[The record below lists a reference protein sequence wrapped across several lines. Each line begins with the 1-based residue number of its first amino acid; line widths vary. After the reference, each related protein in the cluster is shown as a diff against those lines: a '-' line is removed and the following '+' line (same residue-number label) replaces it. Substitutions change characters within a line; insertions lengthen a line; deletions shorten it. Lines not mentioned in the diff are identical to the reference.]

1 MHRCSLEF
9 ACALSA
15 LVRKETQYRFPTIL
29 QDVLYE
35 KNLWQYRVLHL
46 LDVMMCCTEC
56 AGEMGEAFECG
67 EGLEWYSDCDT
78 SPCCFIK
85 RIFRE
90 GVYERF
96 SSFDETDFPDCTL
109 DTLTVLT
116 PPKDEA

>member
-1 MHRCSLEF
+1 
-9 ACALSA
+9 
-15 LVRKETQYRFPTIL
+15 
-29 QDVLYE
+29 
-35 KNLWQYRVLHL
+35 
-46 LDVMMCCTEC
+46 
-56 AGEMGEAFECG
+56 MGQAFDKG

-90 GVYERF
+90 GVYEPYSPYYRI
-96 SSFDETDFPDCTL
+96 EFPDRTL

>member
-15 LVRKETQYRFPTIL
+15 LVRKETQYCSPTIL
-29 QDVLYE
+29 QDLLYE

-56 AGEMGEAFECG
+56 AGEMGEAFERG

-90 GVYERF
+90 GVYEPF
-96 SSFDETDFPDCTL
+96 SSFDETDFPDSTL